1 MVESGWYGLG
11 RVGIGVGGGCA
22 GPDVVG
28 PRLSSFPPT
37 HTVGDRYKYPPARV
51 PNESKNYIINC
62 YSIKFTTPTISRA
75 CSHKRGY
82 SLTNIVIKELTRE
95 VVPL

>member
-1 MVESGWYGLG
+1 MSRDNEARPQKQFCCIGLGVGLGMVESGWYGLG

-37 HTVGDRYKYPPARV
+37 HTVGDRYKYPP
-51 PNESKNYIINC
+51 S
-62 YSIKFTTPTISRA
+62 
-75 CSHKRGY
+75 
-82 SLTNIVIKELTRE
+82 
-95 VVPL
+95 